1 MGSYIQGLPEYIRKQ
16 LADCKE
22 KIYRFVDEKFEAFE
36 GRLIEEIRAKYD
48 EEGVYNRKEC
58 EEVREFIGTEID
70 ILYEKITQLKGEQCL
85 SALIRFYESDE
96 KKLE

>member
-1 MGSYIQGLPEYIRKQ
+1 MQAEMGSYIQGLPEYIRKQ

-48 EEGVYNRKEC
+48 EEGVYSRKEC
-58 EEVREFIGTEID
+58 E
-70 ILYEKITQLKGEQCL
+70 
-85 SALIRFYESDE
+85 
-96 KKLE
+96 